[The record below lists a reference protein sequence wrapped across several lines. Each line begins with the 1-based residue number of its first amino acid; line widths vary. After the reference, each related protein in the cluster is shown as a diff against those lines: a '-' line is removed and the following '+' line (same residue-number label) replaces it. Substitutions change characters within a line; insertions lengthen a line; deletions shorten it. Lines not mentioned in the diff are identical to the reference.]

1 MKVTTYNILFLC
13 FLLIQCKADKISLC
27 PDYCGIGYDLG
38 YYQLSQSTIDLYP
51 YDSAI
56 TQVVLADELGNEQN
70 GVLVSSH
77 LSKTWPSCGSSPCI
91 DDSTNVMISTADV
104 DSWSTQ
110 LDFIQLNLEL
120 RVDYYVSVDHKAIDH
135 ASSSDIARI
144 VAYQINPIDANPIF
158 KLDIEAD
165 VRNWTPNIDFAEP
178 VDSITLNG
186 RTFQNVYLSDTLK
199 YPGRAY
205 YSLTEGLISLQ
216 LSSQEPIYVL
226 DRIE

>member
-1 MKVTTYNILFLC
+1 
-13 FLLIQCKADKISLC
+13 
-27 PDYCGIGYDLG
+27 
-38 YYQLSQSTIDLYP
+38 
-51 YDSAI
+51 
-56 TQVVLADELGNEQN
+56 
-70 GVLVSSH
+70 
-77 LSKTWPSCGSSPCI
+77 
-91 DDSTNVMISTADV
+91 MISTADV
-104 DSWSTQ
+104 DSWSTH
-110 LDFIQLNLEL
+110 LDFIKLKQEL

-158 KLDIEAD
+158 ILDIEAD

-205 YSLTEGLISLQ
+205 YSLNEGLISLQ